1 MPQNSPS
8 PLFQQLY
15 LSQNSGAILSVDRK
29 HRYALWRKWDENKPY
44 VLFIG
49 LNPSKADE
57 NNDDPTLRRCIGF
70 AKAWGYGG
78 VCMANLF
85 SLRATDPRDM
95 KNSPYPVRKEN
106 QKYLQQLANNAG
118 LIICAWGTH
127 GSYLDA
133 DKQFMKHLKA
143 YSLKC
148 LGITKEGHPKHPL
161 YIKSDQQ
168 PISFS

>member
-1 MPQNSPS
+1 
-8 PLFQQLY
+8 
-15 LSQNSGAILSVDRK
+15 
-29 HRYALWRKWDENKPY
+29 
-44 VLFIG
+44 
-49 LNPSKADE
+49 
-57 NNDDPTLRRCIGF
+57 
-70 AKAWGYGG
+70 
-78 VCMANLF
+78 MANLF

-95 KNSPYPVRKEN
+95 KNSLYPVRKEN

-133 DKQFMKHLKA
+133 DKQFMKHLKV